1 MNSLLAEI
9 LVEKRKEVDRIRERW
24 ASTNIDNNIPPIR
37 DFKAAISQPGKIN
50 LIAEIKFAS
59 PSTGIIHTRKDTLK
73 IGQIYEEN
81 GAAAISLLTD
91 NKFFGGDINDL
102 PRLKKAISLP
112 ILRKDFIIDEIQV
125 TESFLY
131 GADAILLIARILSRQ
146 QLKRLLD
153 TCQEWGLDSLIEVHD
168 RYDLEKAIECRAEI
182 IGINNRN
189 LDSFEVNLTT
199 TIKLVPLVPENHI
212 IVSESGIRTGKD
224 IQLLRKSGVRAVLVG
239 SSILKS
245 DNVAEKVRE
254 LVLAGR
260 MCKMVR
266 VKICGIT
273 NPQDASMAVE
283 MGVDALGFIFAPGP
297 RQITPEKARDI
308 ICSIPPFVQT
318 IGVFVD
324 TDHATI
330 RRIIH
335 FCGLDL
341 VQLHGDESPE
351 ICDELM
357 PYTIKV
363 FRLRDES
370 SLGSIKPYC
379 GKVRAILFDTYS
391 ETKRGGT
398 GKTSNWG
405 LAIRGKAFGMPIILS
420 GGLKSSNIERAISTV
435 EPYAVDICS
444 GIEDRP
450 GKKNYRLMKELMET
464 IRKI

>member
-9 LVEKRKEVDRIRERW
+9 LVEKRKEVDRIRERGV
-24 ASTNIDNNIPPIR
+24 STNIDNNIPPIR

-59 PSTGIIHTRKDTLK
+59 PSTGIIHKRKDTLK

-91 NKFFGGDINDL
+91 NKFFGGDIHDL

-125 TESFLY
+125 TESFFY

-239 SSILKS
+239 SSIMKS

-260 MCKMVR
+260 M
-266 VKICGIT
+266 
-273 NPQDASMAVE
+273 
-283 MGVDALGFIFAPGP
+283 
-297 RQITPEKARDI
+297 
-308 ICSIPPFVQT
+308 
-318 IGVFVD
+318 
-324 TDHATI
+324 
-330 RRIIH
+330 
-335 FCGLDL
+335 
-341 VQLHGDESPE
+341 
-351 ICDELM
+351 
-357 PYTIKV
+357 
-363 FRLRDES
+363 
-370 SLGSIKPYC
+370 
-379 GKVRAILFDTYS
+379 
-391 ETKRGGT
+391 
-398 GKTSNWG
+398 
-405 LAIRGKAFGMPIILS
+405 
-420 GGLKSSNIERAISTV
+420 
-435 EPYAVDICS
+435 
-444 GIEDRP
+444 
-450 GKKNYRLMKELMET
+450 
-464 IRKI
+464 